1 MRNALHSGWL
11 AALAASTALC
21 ASGNTAWAQA
31 AGTTQVQPAGTTQG
45 QPASDAAAATK
56 SAAAPPVLTEIV
68 VTADRKNSFS
78 ADYVQA
84 GSFRGARNLDTPLTV
99 SVVPE
104 ELIQA
109 QQAKGLLDALRNTAG
124 VTQAQTSTVV
134 YNNLSIRGIPVD
146 NRENYRLDGS
156 LPILNLVDLP
166 LEDKDRVE
174 ALKGASA
181 LYYGFTTP
189 SGIINMVMK
198 RPTADPMLEVD
209 TFGNDHGEVGGHVD
223 ASGTYGMFG
232 ARINGVYA
240 DVDSG
245 IADTLGQRSLI
256 SGAFDFKPSRQL
268 TVTVDYEHIEK
279 TVNEPGIFLLTAPKS
294 TIGDLYPKI
303 ALPPL
308 LDPSTNFGSNWG
320 INHARETNVLAN
332 ATYKINDAWSLTI
345 AGGDSYLE
353 RTRHF
358 QTLTPTDLAT
368 GAGVLSIGLQD
379 TRYENRSLRGEV
391 AGTFYTGPFLHE
403 VLFGAA
409 DNLKDT
415 WAPGSQKANCLG
427 GVTTSPGAACDQNFF
442 TPHPIPIVTPLP
454 LQVAD
459 TTRISDI
466 GYYAFDRVEFQ
477 KWLQLLGGVRYSDY
491 TESDVT
497 RGATTY
503 HATPTSYSW
512 GVVVK
517 PRSWASV
524 YGTYIEGLETTP
536 AAPTTALNAGQQL
549 PATFST
555 QYEAGL
561 KLEPRKGLLFQAAWF
576 DINRGS
582 TYVNSATDIYI
593 QDGRAD
599 YRGEELSL
607 TGEVNRHLSLY
618 LSALFLDAR
627 QTSGAPTTYTFSNK
641 KKQTVVETTPTA
653 PAGYTFSS
661 VTPTVVGNV
670 IENTPGTTLSAATEY
685 RFLNWLPGF
694 ALTGGVYYVDKRA
707 INALNEAFIPS
718 YTTFDLGASYQ
729 AEIYKHPTTFRINA
743 QNLTNARYWAATGS
757 MYLTE
762 GAPQTI
768 EMSVSTKF

>member
-1 MRNALHSGWL
+1 M
-11 AALAASTALC
+11 ALAASTALS
-21 ASGNTAWAQA
+21 AAADAAWAQA
-31 AGTTQVQPAGTTQG
+31 AGTTQG
-45 QPASDAAAATK
+45 QPAPETPVATK
-56 SAAAPPVLTEIV
+56 AGSPPPPVLSEIV

-99 SVVPE
+99 SVIPE

-109 QQAKGLLDALRNTAG
+109 QQARGLLDALRNTAG
-124 VTQAQTSTVV
+124 VTQAQTTTVV
-134 YNNLSIRGIPVD
+134 YNNLSIRGIAVD

-198 RPTADPMLEVD
+198 RPTAEPMLEVD
-209 TFGNDHGEVGGHVD
+209 AFGNDHGEIGGHFD
-223 ASGTYGMFG
+223 ASGRYGMFG

-245 IADTLGQRSLI
+245 IKDTLGQRSLI
-256 SGAFDFKPSRQL
+256 SGAFDFKPTRKL

-294 TIGDLYPKI
+294 TIGDLYPRI

-308 LDPSTNFGSNWG
+308 LDPSTNFGASWG
-320 INHARETNVLAN
+320 INHAQETNVLAN
-332 ATYKINDAWSLTI
+332 ATYKINNAWSVTI

-358 QTLTPTDLAT
+358 QTLTPTNLKT
-368 GAGVLSIGLQD
+368 GDGTLSIGLQD
-379 TRYENRSLRGEV
+379 TRYENRNLRGEI

-403 VLFGAA
+403 ILFGAS
-409 DNLKDT
+409 DNLKDS
-415 WAPGSQKANCLG
+415 WAPGSQKADCMG
-427 GVTTSPGAACDQNFF
+427 GVTKTPGAACDQNFF
-442 TPHPIPIVTPLP
+442 TPRAIPTVTSIPREI
-454 LQVAD
+454 AD
-459 TTRISDI
+459 TTRIADI

-497 RGATTY
+497 TGKDTF

-517 PRSWASV
+517 PRSWASI

-536 AAPTTALNAGQQL
+536 AAPTTAANAGQQL

-555 QYEAGL
+555 QYEAGV

-582 TYVNSATDIYI
+582 TYVNSATNLYI

-599 YRGEELSL
+599 YTGEELSL
-607 TGEVNRHLSLY
+607 TGEVNKNLSVY

-627 QTSGAPTTYTFSNK
+627 QTSGAPTTYTYVNS
-641 KKQTVVETTPTA
+641 KKQTVVQTTPTA
-653 PAGYTFSS
+653 PTGYTFSS
-661 VTPTVVGNV
+661 VSPTVVGNV
-670 IENTPGTTLSAATEY
+670 IENTPKTTLSAATEY
-685 RFLNWLPGF
+685 RFRNWLPGF
-694 ALTGGVYYVDKRA
+694 SVNGGVYYVGKRA
-707 INALNEAFIPS
+707 INALNEAFIPG
-718 YTTFDLGASYQ
+718 YTTVDLGASYQ
-729 AEIYKHPTTFRINA
+729 TEIYKHPTTFRLNA
-743 QNLTNARYWAATGS
+743 QNLANTRYWAATGS
-757 MYLTE
+757 MYLSE

-768 EMSVSTKF
+768 EMSVSSKF

>member
-1 MRNALHSGWL
+1 MRNTVHSTWL
-11 AALAASTALC
+11 AALAASTALG
-21 ASGNTAWAQA
+21 ASGSALAQA
-31 AGTTQVQPAGTTQG
+31 AATAQAQPVQAQG
-45 QPASDAAAATK
+45 ASDAPVATK
-56 SAAAPPVLTEIV
+56 SAPPVLTEIV

-99 SVVPE
+99 SVVPA
-104 ELIQA
+104 ELLQA

-134 YNNLSIRGIPVD
+134 YNNLSIRGIAVD

-198 RPTADPMLEVD
+198 RPTAEPMLEVD

-223 ASGTYGMFG
+223 ASGKYGMFG
-232 ARINGVYA
+232 ARINAVYA

-245 IADTLGQRSLI
+245 IANTLGQRSLI
-256 SGAFDFKPSRQL
+256 SGAFDFKPSRKL

-294 TIGDLYPKI
+294 TIGDLYPSI

-320 INHARETNVLAN
+320 INHAQATNVLAN
-332 ATYKINDAWSLTI
+332 ATYKINDAWSVTI

-358 QTLTPTDLAT
+358 QTLTPTNLTT
-368 GAGVLSIGLQD
+368 GDGVLSIGLQD
-379 TRYENRSLRGEV
+379 TRYQNRSLRGEV

-415 WAPGSQKANCLG
+415 WAPASQKADCLG
-427 GVTTSPGAACDQNFF
+427 GVTKAPGAACDQNFF
-442 TPHPIPIVTPLP
+442 TPRAIPIATPIPLET
-454 LQVAD
+454 AD
-459 TTRISDI
+459 TTRITDI

-497 RGATTY
+497 TGQNTF

-555 QYEAGL
+555 QYEAGV

-582 TYVNSATDIYI
+582 TYVNSATNLYV

-599 YRGEELSL
+599 YQGEEFSL
-607 TGEVNRHLSLY
+607 TGEVNPNLSLY

-627 QTSGAPTTYTFSNK
+627 QTSGAATTYTFINK
-641 KKQTVVETTPTA
+641 KKQTVVETTPVA
-653 PAGYTFSS
+653 PAGYSFSS
-661 VTPTVVGNV
+661 VSPTVVGNV
-670 IENTPGTTLSAATEY
+670 IENTPRMTLSAATEY

-694 ALTGGVYYVDKRA
+694 ALNGGVYYVDKRA
-707 INALNEAFIPS
+707 INALNEAFIPG
-718 YTTFDLGASYQ
+718 YTTFDLGASYKTS
-729 AEIYKHPTTFRINA
+729 IYSHPTTFRLNA

-757 MYLTE
+757 MYLSE